1 MSLLESFRKGS
12 FRGVEFDTFT
22 LNRGKKKKY
31 TEHQFANSNRRYIE
45 ERGVTEADFSV
56 TMSIFG
62 KDDYISRRDALR
74 KALEEE
80 GEGVLVLPFEG
91 EFNAKCVD
99 YSDSQNIIENLGRCD
114 FTASFKVC
122 SENET
127 SGNPVKVKNAKISLS
142 NTVKSLRETVASMV
156 NNNMIVSN
164 AVSYSKGLN
173 KLNNFAQKMMPIANR
188 IANGSFS
195 SMLSNFTTS
204 IPSFLGGNVS
214 ILGSAISTLFYTF
227 ESVYDNAGLLL
238 SSSETLFDYGD
249 TDIKVSPSTPERAEQ
264 AKNEQVL
271 NTQIKVS
278 ALGTASNA
286 FANNDFS
293 NEEELKEAER
303 IIEEHIE
310 NILKSDAFKNKDI
323 VGINEVQYYIKKLQ
337 VDFSDVVAEKTL
349 TTPKLK
355 EIEIKGKSV
364 SLIAYQ
370 YYNDMEKV
378 DDLIKLNNIQNP
390 KDVNGKIRIFTDV

>member
-80 GEGVLVLPFEG
+80 GEGVLVLPYEG

-303 IIEEHIE
+303 VIEEHIE